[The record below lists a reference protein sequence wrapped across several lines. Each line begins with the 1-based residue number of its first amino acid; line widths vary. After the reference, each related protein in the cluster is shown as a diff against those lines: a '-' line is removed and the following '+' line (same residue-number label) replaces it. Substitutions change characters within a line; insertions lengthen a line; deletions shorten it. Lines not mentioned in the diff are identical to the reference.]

1 MELPA
6 LALNPNARPKPGA
19 LGVERTIIT
28 VEGALAYDTPETKG
42 SRRRVPLSPTTV
54 AVLRDNLA
62 AHPRRGEPTAPLF
75 PAMRL
80 VAQKPTGRRAT
91 DENGKRIVPKA
102 EDALAALTVDEAE
115 ARLTL
120 DWVNPL
126 LRDSVHHRSL
136 PSGTD
141 KSVCTPPVCRGG
153 AAANKKSPGR

>member
-1 MELPA
+1 MELTA
-6 LALNPNARPKPGA
+6 LALNPNARPKPGT

-42 SRRRVPLSPTTV
+42 SRRRVPLSPATV

-91 DENGKRIVPKA
+91 DENRKPSSPRLKTPWPRSQSTKQKR
-102 EDALAALTVDEAE
+102 
-115 ARLTL
+115 
-120 DWVNPL
+120 
-126 LRDSVHHRSL
+126 
-136 PSGTD
+136 G
-141 KSVCTPPVCRGG
+141 
-153 AAANKKSPGR
+153 